1 MLISGIFWG
10 ATVIFQAH
18 REGTMAGWRE
28 FVEELDEDHR
38 LMLEGGALSRMF
50 LGYPMTICHPVFIGA
65 LYGILTSLTLIL
77 PFAYAGWMDSVAM
90 NEIANEWGVM
100 AIFVITISAIL
111 GGTSLLISQIMKR
124 PPIRLENRRRYLFP
138 FPFIGLVIITFSM
151 VNDINPIITQIGWI
165 CAILPGPL
173 YVHLSYAP
181 RWRILDRIDRG
192 LQPFEGMS
200 RTIDP
205 IPKNEEEQE
214 SDEQVDEVVDEV

>member
-1 MLISGIFWG
+1 M
-10 ATVIFQAH
+10 T
-18 REGTMAGWRE
+18 GWRE
-28 FVEELDEDHR
+28 FVEELDEEHR
-38 LMLEGGALSRMF
+38 FMLEGGALSRLF
-50 LGYPMTICHPVFIGA
+50 LSKPLTVCHPVFVGS
-65 LYGILTSLTLIL
+65 LYGILASLTLIL
-77 PFAYAGWMDSVAM
+77 PFAYAGWMESTDV
-90 NEIANEWGVM
+90 NQIANDWG
-100 AIFVITISAIL
+100 INGIIITTISATL
-111 GGTSLLISQIMKR
+111 GGLSLLISNIMKR

-138 FPFIGLVIITFSM
+138 FPFIGLIIITCSM
-151 VNDINPIITQIGWI
+151 INDIDPIITQLGWI

-205 IPKNEEEQE
+205 KPKNDENQE